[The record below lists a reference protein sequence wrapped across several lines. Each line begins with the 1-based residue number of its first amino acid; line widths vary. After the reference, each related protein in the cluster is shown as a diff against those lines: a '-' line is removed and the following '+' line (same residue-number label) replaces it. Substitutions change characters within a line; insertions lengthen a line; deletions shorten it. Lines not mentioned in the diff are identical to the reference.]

1 MARNSNAKPRKQ
13 ASSRQPATYRSADDR
28 ARHRGSPIDDD
39 ISLHLRRSK
48 RASTVKP
55 DWVDHEGAAHAYK
68 IDASVKRRARLL
80 STNGLIPFSTR
91 SMIRYAL
98 QIKDPYLVQIVQ
110 RVEAGEM
117 TIDHIYL

>member
-1 MARNSNAKPRKQ
+1 MARNINRTSRKPASPRKGV
-13 ASSRQPATYRSADDR
+13 TYKSADEIGR
-28 ARHRGSPIDDD
+28 YRGDSIDDN

-48 RASTVKP
+48 KASPVKP
-55 DWVDHEGAAHAYK
+55 EWSDHDGAVHNYK

-80 STNGLIPFSTR
+80 STNGLIPFQTR

-98 QIKDPYLVQIVQ
+98 QIKDPYLVQIVH